1 MIILGSNLDRDTE
14 NETDEAVIIHAE
26 KQYRHLTL
34 QQQRERLP
42 VFKLRRELLY
52 LVENYQTTI
61 VVGQTGSGKT
71 TRNVYT
77 LCSLSM
83 SVFSHFF
90 L

>member
-1 MIILGSNLDRDTE
+1 MV
-14 NETDEAVIIHAE
+14 AHAE

-71 TRNVYT
+71 TRKFVYVYKI
-77 LCSLSM
+77 LEKKM
-83 SVFSHFF
+83 FF
-90 L
+90 

>member
-1 MIILGSNLDRDTE
+1 MDRDTE
-14 NETDEAVIIHAE
+14 NETGDAVIAHAE

-52 LVENYQTTI
+52 LVEKHQTTI

-71 TRNVYT
+71 TRKY
-77 LCSLSM
+77 
-83 SVFSHFF
+83 
-90 L
+90 